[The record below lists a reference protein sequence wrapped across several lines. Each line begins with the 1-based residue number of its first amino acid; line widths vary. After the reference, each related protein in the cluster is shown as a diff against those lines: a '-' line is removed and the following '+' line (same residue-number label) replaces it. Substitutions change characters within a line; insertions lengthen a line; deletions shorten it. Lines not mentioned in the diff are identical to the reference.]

1 MGALVFSFNGVIS
14 TIVLDHISPFR
25 LAQVRSIG
33 AFFIL
38 LAITL
43 IIDRHLLKAP
53 KKLIP
58 MLAAY
63 GIIGFAAVQAGYFLG
78 IQRGVP
84 LSLVLIVEFTAPIW
98 IALWIKY
105 VRKSFVPASMWGAIA
120 LSLLGLILLAQV
132 WNGLS
137 FDLIGLLG
145 ALFSA
150 FALTAYFLIGKN
162 FGTNRSA
169 LSLTVWGLGMASLAW
184 VSSMPVWEFPFEVFT
199 IDMDLQGVFAG
210 QYLAGLGFDFMDHHN
225 GNDRSLPICYRRIGD
240 CYLLQHQ
247 VLLECLNQFLAG
259 VFAWD
264 LVATKLEWNST
275 CWCSD
280 CVGWNLHRRSR
291 TICSSLSAEVILW
304 CGICSFA
311 LLRPVLSAT
320 WVLWHVVEPCVV
332 KLRRDCNCSE
342 LVRYGA

>member
-14 TIVLDHISPFR
+14 TIVLEHISPFR

-43 IIDRHLLKAP
+43 IIDRHSLKAP

-162 FGTNRSA
+162 FGTDRTA

-210 QYLAGLGFDFMDHHN
+210 N
-225 GNDRSLPICYRRIGD
+225 SLPGWVLILWIITMGTIVPYLFVIGGLR
-240 CYLLQHQ
+240 LLSASTSS
-247 VLLECLNQFLAG
+247 VIGMLEPVLAG
-259 VFAWD
+259 VFAWIWLQQSWNGVQ
-264 LVATKLEWNST
+264 LVGAAIVL
-275 CWCSD
+275 
-280 CVGWNLHRRSR
+280 VGIYIADRARSV
-291 TICSSLSAEVILW
+291 A
-304 CGICSFA
+304 A
-311 LLRPVLSAT
+311 
-320 WVLWHVVEPCVV
+320 
-332 KLRRDCNCSE
+332 
-342 LVRYGA
+342 

>member
-1 MGALVFSFNGVIS
+1 MLTKHRGEFYLVMGALVFSFNGVIS
-14 TIVLDHISPFR
+14 TIVLEHISPFR

-43 IIDRHLLKAP
+43 IIDRHSLKAP
-53 KKLIP
+53 KRLIP

-162 FGTNRSA
+162 FGTDRTA

-199 IDMDLQGVFAG
+199 IDMDLQGVFAENTLPG
-210 QYLAGLGFDFMDHHN
+210 WVLILWIITMGTIVPYLFVIGGL
-225 GNDRSLPICYRRIGD
+225 RLLSASTSSVIGM
-240 CYLLQHQ
+240 
-247 VLLECLNQFLAG
+247 LEPVLAG
-259 VFAWD
+259 VFAWIWLQQSWNGVQ
-264 LVATKLEWNST
+264 LVGAAIVL
-275 CWCSD
+275 
-280 CVGWNLHRRSR
+280 VGIYIADRARSV
-291 TICSSLSAEVILW
+291 A
-304 CGICSFA
+304 A
-311 LLRPVLSAT
+311 
-320 WVLWHVVEPCVV
+320 
-332 KLRRDCNCSE
+332 
-342 LVRYGA
+342 

>member
-1 MGALVFSFNGVIS
+1 MLTKHRGEFYLVMGALVFSFNGVIS

-43 IIDRHLLKAP
+43 IIDRHSLKAP

-199 IDMDLQGVFAG
+199 TDMDLQGVFAG
-210 QYLAGLGFDFMDHHN
+210 NTLPGWVLILWIITMGTIVPYLFVIGGL
-225 GNDRSLPICYRRIGD
+225 RILSASTSSVIGM
-240 CYLLQHQ
+240 
-247 VLLECLNQFLAG
+247 LEPVLAG
-259 VFAWD
+259 VFAWIWLQQSWNGVQ
-264 LVATKLEWNST
+264 LVGAAIVLIGIYIA
-275 CWCSD
+275 D
-280 CVGWNLHRRSR
+280 RARSV
-291 TICSSLSAEVILW
+291 A
-304 CGICSFA
+304 A
-311 LLRPVLSAT
+311 
-320 WVLWHVVEPCVV
+320 
-332 KLRRDCNCSE
+332 
-342 LVRYGA
+342 

>member
-1 MGALVFSFNGVIS
+1 MLTKHRGEFYLVMGALVFSFNGVIS
-14 TIVLDHISPFR
+14 SIVLEHISPFR

-43 IIDRHLLKAP
+43 IIDRHSLKAP

-132 WNGLS
+132 WKGLS

-162 FGTNRSA
+162 FGTDRTA

-210 QYLAGLGFDFMDHHN
+210 N
-225 GNDRSLPICYRRIGD
+225 SLPGWVLILWIITMGTIVPYLFVIGGLR
-240 CYLLQHQ
+240 LLSASTSS
-247 VLLECLNQFLAG
+247 VIGMLEPVLAG
-259 VFAWD
+259 VFAWIWLQQSWNGVQ
-264 LVATKLEWNST
+264 LVGAAIVL
-275 CWCSD
+275 
-280 CVGWNLHRRSR
+280 VGIYIADRARSV
-291 TICSSLSAEVILW
+291 A
-304 CGICSFA
+304 A
-311 LLRPVLSAT
+311 
-320 WVLWHVVEPCVV
+320 
-332 KLRRDCNCSE
+332 
-342 LVRYGA
+342 

>member
-1 MGALVFSFNGVIS
+1 MLTKHRGEFYLVMGSLVFAFNGVIS
-14 TIVLDHISPFR
+14 TVVLNHISPFR

-43 IIDRHLLKAP
+43 VIERHSLKAP

-58 MLAAY
+58 KLAAY

-98 IALWIKY
+98 IALWIKD
-105 VRKSFVPASMWGAIA
+105 VRKSFVPASMWVAIA

-150 FALTAYFLIGKN
+150 FALTAYFLIGKS
-162 FGTNRSA
+162 FGTDRTA

-184 VSSMPVWEFPFEVFT
+184 VSSMPVWDFPFEVFT
-199 IDMDLQGVFAG
+199 IDMDLEGVFAG
-210 QYLAGLGFDFMDHHN
+210 NTVPGWVLILWIIIMGTIVPYLFVIGGL
-225 GNDRSLPICYRRIGD
+225 RLLSASTSSVIGM
-240 CYLLQHQ
+240 
-247 VLLECLNQFLAG
+247 LEPVLAG
-259 VFAWD
+259 VFAWIWLQQSWNGIQLIGAAIV
-264 LVATKLEWNST
+264 LVGVYIA
-275 CWCSD
+275 D
-280 CVGWNLHRRSR
+280 RARSAA
-291 TICSSLSAEVILW
+291 I
-304 CGICSFA
+304 
-311 LLRPVLSAT
+311 
-320 WVLWHVVEPCVV
+320 
-332 KLRRDCNCSE
+332 
-342 LVRYGA
+342 

>member
-1 MGALVFSFNGVIS
+1 MLTKHRGEFYLVMGALVFAFNGVIS
-14 TIVLDHISPFR
+14 TVVLEHISPFR

-33 AFFIL
+33 AFVIL

-43 IIDRHLLKAP
+43 IIARPSLRAS
-53 KKLIP
+53 KKQLP

-84 LSLVLIVEFTAPIW
+84 LSLVLIIEFTAPIW

-105 VRKSFVPASMWGAIA
+105 VRKMYVPTSMWGAIA

-150 FALTAYFLIGKN
+150 FALTAYFLIGKS
-162 FGTNRSA
+162 FGTSRTA

-184 VSSMPVWEFPFEVFT
+184 ISSMPVWEFPFEVFT
-199 IDMDLQGVFAG
+199 IDMDLNGVFAG
-210 QYLAGLGFDFMDHHN
+210 NTLPGWVLISWIIVMGTIVPYLFVIGGLRLLSASTSSVIGMLEPVLAG
-225 GNDRSLPICYRRIGD
+225 I
-240 CYLLQHQ
+240 
-247 VLLECLNQFLAG
+247 
-259 VFAWD
+259 FAWIWLEQSWNGIQLIGAAVVLIGIYIAD
-264 LVATKLEWNST
+264 RARSVA
-275 CWCSD
+275 
-280 CVGWNLHRRSR
+280 G
-291 TICSSLSAEVILW
+291 
-304 CGICSFA
+304 
-311 LLRPVLSAT
+311 
-320 WVLWHVVEPCVV
+320 
-332 KLRRDCNCSE
+332 
-342 LVRYGA
+342 

>member
-1 MGALVFSFNGVIS
+1 MLTKHRGEFYLVMGSLVFAFNGVIA
-14 TIVLDHISPFR
+14 TVVLNHISPFR

-43 IIDRHLLKAP
+43 VIERHSLKAP

-58 MLAAY
+58 KLAAY

-150 FALTAYFLIGKN
+150 FALTAYFLIGKS
-162 FGTNRSA
+162 FGTDRTA

-184 VSSMPVWEFPFEVFT
+184 VSSMPVWDFPFEVFT
-199 IDMDLQGVFAG
+199 IDMDLEGVFAG
-210 QYLAGLGFDFMDHHN
+210 NTVPGWVLILWIIIMGTIVPYLFVIGGL
-225 GNDRSLPICYRRIGD
+225 RLLSASTSSVIGM
-240 CYLLQHQ
+240 
-247 VLLECLNQFLAG
+247 LEPVLAG
-259 VFAWD
+259 VFAWIWLQQSWNGIQLIGAAIV
-264 LVATKLEWNST
+264 LVGVYIA
-275 CWCSD
+275 D
-280 CVGWNLHRRSR
+280 RARSAA
-291 TICSSLSAEVILW
+291 I
-304 CGICSFA
+304 
-311 LLRPVLSAT
+311 
-320 WVLWHVVEPCVV
+320 
-332 KLRRDCNCSE
+332 
-342 LVRYGA
+342 

>member
-1 MGALVFSFNGVIS
+1 MLTKHRGEFYLVMGGLVFSFNGVIS
-14 TIVLDHISPFR
+14 TVVLEHISPFR

-43 IIDRHLLKAP
+43 IIDRHSLKAP

-84 LSLVLIVEFTAPIW
+84 LSLVLIIEFTAPIW

-105 VRKSFVPASMWGAIA
+105 VRKMFVPGSMWVAIA

-150 FALTAYFLIGKN
+150 FALTAYFLIGKS
-162 FGTNRSA
+162 FGTSRSA
-169 LSLTVWGLGMASLAW
+169 LSLTVWGLGMATLAW
-184 VSSMPVWEFPFEVFT
+184 SSSMPVWQFPFEVFT

-210 QYLAGLGFDFMDHHN
+210 NTLPGWVLILWIILMGTIVPYLFVISGL
-225 GNDRSLPICYRRIGD
+225 RLLSASTSSVIGMM
-240 CYLLQHQ
+240 
-247 VLLECLNQFLAG
+247 EP
-259 VFAWD
+259 VFAGIFAWIWLEQSWNGIQLIGAVVV
-264 LVATKLEWNST
+264 LVGIYIA
-275 CWCSD
+275 D
-280 CVGWNLHRRSR
+280 RARSV
-291 TICSSLSAEVILW
+291 A
-304 CGICSFA
+304 G
-311 LLRPVLSAT
+311 
-320 WVLWHVVEPCVV
+320 
-332 KLRRDCNCSE
+332 
-342 LVRYGA
+342 

>member
-1 MGALVFSFNGVIS
+1 MLTKHRGEFYLVMGSLVFAFNGVIS
-14 TIVLDHISPFR
+14 TIVLNHISPFR

-43 IIDRHLLKAP
+43 VIERHSLKAP

-58 MLAAY
+58 KLAAY

-150 FALTAYFLIGKN
+150 FALTAYFLIGKS
-162 FGTNRSA
+162 FGTDRTA

-184 VSSMPVWEFPFEVFT
+184 VSSMPVWDFPFEVFT
-199 IDMDLQGVFAG
+199 IDMDLEGVFAG
-210 QYLAGLGFDFMDHHN
+210 NTVPGWVLILWIIIMGTIVPYLFVIGGL
-225 GNDRSLPICYRRIGD
+225 RLLSASTSSVIGM
-240 CYLLQHQ
+240 
-247 VLLECLNQFLAG
+247 LEPVLAG
-259 VFAWD
+259 VFAWIWLQQSWNGIQLIGAAIV
-264 LVATKLEWNST
+264 LVGVYIA
-275 CWCSD
+275 D
-280 CVGWNLHRRSR
+280 RARSAA
-291 TICSSLSAEVILW
+291 I
-304 CGICSFA
+304 
-311 LLRPVLSAT
+311 
-320 WVLWHVVEPCVV
+320 
-332 KLRRDCNCSE
+332 
-342 LVRYGA
+342 

>member
-1 MGALVFSFNGVIS
+1 MLTKHRGEFYLVMGSLVFAFNGVIS
-14 TIVLDHISPFR
+14 TVVLNHISPFR

-38 LAITL
+38 LVITL
-43 IIDRHLLKAP
+43 VIERHSLLAP
-53 KKLIP
+53 KKLVP
-58 MLAAY
+58 KLAAY

-150 FALTAYFLIGKN
+150 FALTAYFLIGKS
-162 FGTNRSA
+162 FGTDRTA

-184 VSSMPVWEFPFEVFT
+184 ICSMPIWDFPFEVFT
-199 IDMDLQGVFAG
+199 IDMDLQGIFTGNTLPGWVLILWIIIMG
-210 QYLAGLGFDFMDHHN
+210 TIVPYLFVIGGL
-225 GNDRSLPICYRRIGD
+225 RLLSASTSSVIGM
-240 CYLLQHQ
+240 
-247 VLLECLNQFLAG
+247 LEPVLAG
-259 VFAWD
+259 VFAWIWLEQSWNGIQLTGAVIV
-264 LVATKLEWNST
+264 LV
-275 CWCSD
+275 
-280 CVGWNLHRRSR
+280 
-291 TICSSLSAEVILW
+291 
-304 CGICSFA
+304 GIYIA
-311 LLRPVLSAT
+311 DRARAVA
-320 WVLWHVVEPCVV
+320 
-332 KLRRDCNCSE
+332 
-342 LVRYGA
+342 A